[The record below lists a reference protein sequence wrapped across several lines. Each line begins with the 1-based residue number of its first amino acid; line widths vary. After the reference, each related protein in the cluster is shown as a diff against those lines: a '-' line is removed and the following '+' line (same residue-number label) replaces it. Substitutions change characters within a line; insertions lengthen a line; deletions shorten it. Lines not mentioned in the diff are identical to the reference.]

1 MINFSA
7 GVMGQFN
14 NSSGV
19 DVGGEAGSDL
29 DLDIELDL
37 EMKRDV
43 RQGGPPPHIRPRSAG
58 SGEVHRGSGG
68 MVMVTDMRGSRL
80 AV

>member
-1 MINFSA
+1 
-7 GVMGQFN
+7 MGQFN

-19 DVGGEAGSDL
+19 DVGGGAGSDL

-43 RQGGPPPHIRPRSAG
+43 RGGPPGGPPPHIRPRSAG
-58 SGEVHRGSGG
+58 SGEIHRGSGG
-68 MVMVTDMRGSRL
+68 MVMVTDMRGSR
-80 AV
+80 